1 MDKNSAISLL
11 NGMFGVVQEHEAKM
25 ELYKYYQNIVFK
37 KDELFENGLR
47 KTGFHEAA
55 VQNATESRK
64 SRRRWLYFLI
74 ALAAG
79 IIAVAV
85 TSSIEGN
92 ANLDYLYMMTA
103 FYAIGALFQI
113 GALGKNYP
121 FSTGSLIL
129 NAIVALFAIAGAV
142 SARPIAL
149 LPGGIMIGVSA
160 LMPLVA
166 SRIIQFNAKEK
177 AIIEEAKNT
186 DEEIEAANQKHLE
199 DTAALVL
206 AAERRL
212 KPLENECMAL
222 RKKIQD
228 AIPNNADRVWISV
241 EDHQRLIMALESG
254 RADTLE
260 EAMEYSSKINK
271 MQFDQRMKEINRN
284 FNHFMDTMRMKDVEE
299 QKRRELERAKS
310 GEEKSKAEL
319 SETRRLINEMR
330 SKYNVN

>member
-11 NGMFGVVQEHEAKM
+11 NEVFGVVQEHEAKM

-47 KTGFHEAA
+47 KTGFHESA

-103 FYAIGALFQI
+103 AYAIGALFQI
-113 GALGKNYP
+113 GALGKVFP
-121 FSTGSLIL
+121 FSVGSLIL
-129 NAIVALFAIAGAV
+129 NAIVALFAIVGAA
-142 SARPIAL
+142 SERPTAL
-149 LPGGIMIGVSA
+149 IPGGIMIGVSA
-160 LMPLVA
+160 LMPLFV
-166 SRIIQFNAKEK
+166 SRIVQFNAKEK
-177 AIIEEAKNT
+177 EGIASAKKKDEA
-186 DEEIEAANQKHLE
+186 IEAANRKHID
-199 DTAALVL
+199 DTATLVI

-212 KPLENECMAL
+212 KPLEHEYMAL

-228 AIPNNADRVWISV
+228 AIPNNTDRVWISV

-271 MQFDQRMKEINRN
+271 MQFDQRWKEIERD
-284 FNHFMDTMRMKDVEE
+284 FQHFQETMRMKDVEE
-299 QKRRELERAKS
+299 QKRRELDRAKS

-319 SETRRLINEMR
+319 GETRRLINEMR